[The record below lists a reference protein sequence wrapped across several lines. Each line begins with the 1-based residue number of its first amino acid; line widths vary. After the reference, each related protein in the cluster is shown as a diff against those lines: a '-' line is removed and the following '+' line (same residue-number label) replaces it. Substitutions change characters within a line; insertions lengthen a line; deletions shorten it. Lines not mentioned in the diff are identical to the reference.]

1 MPVKNDAPVSVAVFA
16 DVHGNL
22 PALEAVLKDIRL
34 RRPDYIMCAGDL
46 VGYGPFP
53 GQVVD
58 LIAGQNLLTVQGNYD
73 DAVANFRLVCGCDY
87 KSDRAREVGEHS
99 IFFAKENTSD
109 DQKAYLASLPR
120 QLFLWHDA
128 TGTCSG
134 EQPPGLKVSAP
145 AVGYQGEEVVSA
157 EPQQWPRAGF
167 TNGWCL
173 HLVHGSPRRLN
184 EYLRLA
190 TPDSTLAEIAGFT
203 PADMLVF
210 GHTHQCFH
218 RLVQGVHFINV
229 GSVGKPK
236 LGNPNPCY
244 ALIKITG
251 TVKVD
256 FIEVPYDYRV
266 TANAMADQ
274 KIPAELIEIIR
285 TGKE

>member
-1 MPVKNDAPVSVAVFA
+1 MNNNPPVTIAVFS

-22 PALEAVLKDIRL
+22 PALEAVLKDLRS
-34 RRPDYIMCAGDL
+34 RRPDYILCAGDL

-58 LIAGQNLLTVQGNYD
+58 LIAGQDVLTVQGNYD

-99 IFFAKENTSD
+99 ILFAKENTSV

-120 QLFLWHDA
+120 QLFLWQDA
-128 TGTCSG
+128 RGTCSG
-134 EQPPGLKVSAP
+134 NQPPFLKVPAP
-145 AVGYQGEEVVSA
+145 AVGYHGEVAVTA
-157 EPQQWPRAGF
+157 QPQQWPRARF
-167 TNGWCL
+167 ATGWSL
-173 HLVHGSPRRLN
+173 QLVHGSPRRLN
-184 EYLRLA
+184 EYLRLE
-190 TPDSTLAEIAGFT
+190 TTDSALEEIAGFT
-203 PADMLVF
+203 PADILVF

-229 GSVGKPK
+229 GSAGKPK

-244 ALIKITG
+244 AWIEIAG
-251 TVKVD
+251 VVKVD
-256 FIEVPYDYRV
+256 FIEVPYDFRV

-285 TGKE
+285 TGKD

>member
-1 MPVKNDAPVSVAVFA
+1 MPVNNGAPVSVAVFA

-22 PALEAVLKDIRL
+22 PALEAMLKDIRL

-87 KSDRAREVGEHS
+87 ESDRAREVGEHS

-109 DQKAYLASLPR
+109 SHKAYLASLPR
-120 QLFLWHDA
+120 QLFLWQDA
-128 TGTCSG
+128 GGTGFG
-134 EQPPGLKVSAP
+134 EQPPGLKVQAP
-145 AVGYQGEEVVSA
+145 AVGYQRETPVTI
-157 EPQQWPRAGF
+157 EPQQWTRVGF
-167 TNGWCL
+167 ATGWRL

-190 TPDSTLAEIAGFT
+190 TPDSALAEIAGYT
-203 PADMLVF
+203 PADILVF

-218 RLVQGVHFINV
+218 RLIQGVHFINV
-229 GSVGKPK
+229 GSAGKPK

-244 ALIKITG
+244 AWIEITDG
-251 TVKVD
+251 VKVD
-256 FIEVPYDYRV
+256 FIEVAYDYRATV
-266 TANAMADQ
+266 EAMENR
-274 KIPAELIEIIR
+274 KIPVELIEIIR
-285 TGKE
+285 TGRD